1 MGTETAVAGSR
12 SRNWLRAL
20 ALHRRETFSWAMY
33 DWANSAFATT
43 IMAAV
48 LPIYYASVAGA
59 DLPGNRATVYWGY
72 TTAVALFLIAIM
84 SPILGAMADYLGAK
98 KRFMA
103 AFLTLG
109 IVSTAMLYLIGRGQ
123 WLLASLIFIVA
134 NIGFSGANIFYDAL
148 LPHIAEDDEI
158 DQLSATGYALGY
170 LGGGILLVVNI
181 LWILFPQ
188 AFGIPDTTTASRLAM
203 LSVAVWW
210 ALFSIPVF
218 RYVAEPP
225 RRVSA
230 TDVLGVNPVAAG
242 FRRLRETFSEIR
254 RYRPLLIFLIAF
266 WLYNDGIGTI
276 IKMATIYGTEVGI
289 GQTDLIGALILTQF
303 VGIPFAFAF
312 GGLARR
318 IGAKSCL
325 YLALAVYTLIAIGG
339 YFLAEAW
346 QFWVLA
352 FAVATVQGGAQA
364 LSRSLYGSMVPRAQ
378 SSEFFGFMRVSDKFA
393 GILGPLLFAL
403 VGQWTG
409 SSRLSIVA
417 LIAFFLGGML
427 LLTQVDVEEGRRI
440 ARLED
445 SEFQPLPS

>member
-1 MGTETAVAGSR
+1 
-12 SRNWLRAL
+12 
-20 ALHRRETFSWAMY
+20 MY

-72 TTAVALFLIAIM
+72 TTALALFLIAIM
-84 SPILGAMADYLGAK
+84 APILGAIADYMGAK

-103 AFLTLG
+103 VFVTLG
-109 IVSTAMLYLIGRGQ
+109 VISTAMLYFIGRGQ

-134 NIGFSGANIFYDAL
+134 NIGFSGANIFYDSL
-148 LPHIAEDDEI
+148 LPHIAGDREI

-170 LGGGILLVVNI
+170 LGGGILLLINI
-181 LWILFPQ
+181 LWILSPTT
-188 AFGIPDTTTASRLAM
+188 FGIPDATTASRLAM

-225 RRVSA
+225 RRVSD
-230 TDVLGVNPVAAG
+230 TDVLGANPIVAG
-242 FRRLRETFSEIR
+242 FHRLRETFSEIR
-254 RYRPLLIFLIAF
+254 RYRQLLIFLIAF

-312 GGLARR
+312 GGLAKR

-325 YLALAVYTLIAIGG
+325 YLALAVYTLISVAG
-339 YFLAEAW
+339 YFLSQAW
-346 QFWVLA
+346 QFWALA

-378 SSEFFGFMRVSDKFA
+378 SSEFFGFMRISDKFA

-403 VGQWTG
+403 VGQLTG

-417 LIAFFLGGML
+417 LIIFFVGGML
-427 LLTQVDVEEGRRI
+427 ILTQVDVEEGRRI

-445 SEFQPLPS
+445 AEFHALSS